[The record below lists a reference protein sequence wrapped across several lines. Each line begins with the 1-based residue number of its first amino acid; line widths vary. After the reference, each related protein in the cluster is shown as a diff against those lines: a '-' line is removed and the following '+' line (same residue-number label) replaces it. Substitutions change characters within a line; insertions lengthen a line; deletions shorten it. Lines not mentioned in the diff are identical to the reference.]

1 MKVNNKVIVVT
12 GAGNGMGRE
21 IVLHLLSKEAIVVAI
36 DINEKALEETVL
48 LAKDK
53 KAFLST
59 YVLDITK
66 KEEVEAI
73 VQKIINQEGSIDGL
87 INNAGIIQPFIKV
100 RDLTYEKIDQVMA
113 VNFYGTLYLTK
124 AFLPHLI
131 SRPEAHIVNI
141 SSMGGFLPVP
151 GQAIY
156 GAAKAAVK
164 LMTEALYSE
173 LADTNV
179 RTTVVFPG
187 AIKTDIKLNSGLE
200 VSKKVSEKDA
210 KMAAKITTPDKA
222 AQIIIEGMEK
232 NSFRVLIGKDAKF
245 LDFFYRINPR
255 KAAQMIFNKM
265 KDKLSV

>member
-21 IVLHLLSKEAIVVAI
+21 LVFNLLGKGAIVVAI
-36 DINEKALEETVL
+36 DINEKALEETVE
-48 LAKDK
+48 LAKEGK
-53 KAFLST
+53 SFLTT

-66 KEEVEAI
+66 KEDVELI
-73 VQKIINQEGSIDGL
+73 TQKIIKQEGPIDGL

-100 RDLTYEKIDQVMA
+100 NNLSYDKIDQVMA

-124 AFLPHLI
+124 AFLPHFLT
-131 SRPEAHIVNI
+131 RPEAHIVNI

-179 RTTVVFPG
+179 RATVVFPG
-187 AIKTDIKLNSGLE
+187 AIKTDIKFNSGLE
-200 VSKKVSEKDA
+200 NSKKRTEKEA
-210 KMAAKITTPDKA
+210 KMAAKITMPDKA
-222 AQIIIEGMEK
+222 AQIIIDGME
-232 NSFRVLIGKDAKF
+232 NDSFHVFIGKDAKF
-245 LDFFYRINPR
+245 MDFFYRINPR
-255 KAAQMIFNKM
+255 KATKMIFNKM
-265 KDKLSV
+265 RDKLSD